1 MKTTLKAVG
10 FAVGLLVGGTAYAA
24 EQTVTLE
31 VSGMTCA
38 SCPYIVKQ
46 TLAAVEGVTAVE
58 VSFAEKSAVVT
69 YDDSKTEVAALT
81 AATGDMGFPSAVKE

>member
-1 MKTTLKAVG
+1 MKTVLNAVI
-10 FAVGLLVGGTAYAA
+10 FAGSLLAVSPVLAG

-46 TLAAVEGVTAVE
+46 TLADVDGVTAVE
-58 VSFAEKSAVVT
+58 VSFAEKTAVVT
-69 YDDSKTEVAALT
+69 FDDSKTEVAALT
-81 AATGDMGFPSAVKE
+81 VATGDMGFPSAVKE